1 MDKLNNLLKNKF
13 FVPVIWF
20 GLTLF
25 PVVREVM
32 QHTATN
38 THYNDYIIYKH
49 TFLNLIQQHSL
60 FGPQPEYYFDL
71 NHYGPIFALIIA
83 PFTIFP
89 DSVAVLLWVVFIS
102 WVLYLAV
109 MKMPFRESQCRGI
122 LLISAATI
130 MGSAQNNQ
138 VNPAIAALV
147 IFSFIFIRNKQDFW
161 AALMIALG
169 TFIKLYGIVGLAFFF
184 FSENKLKLI
193 LGLLFWSLVL
203 FTLPMLFSS
212 PAYILKTYHD
222 WYPDLA
228 AKNADNLISNRTY
241 ICVMGMISKVFN
253 YQHVSNVAV
262 LVPALLLFALSYM
275 RTKYY
280 RSLHY
285 QLLILASCLIFT
297 VIFSSGSEPP
307 TYIIAIIGVGIW
319 FMNLNRPLTAFEI
332 FLIIF
337 ALLVTNA
344 PSDIFPKYLRD
355 KYVMP
360 YKLMALPSFIIWLK
374 IIYETLTR
382 RFENEAVPVTA
393 HVDA

>member
-1 MDKLNNLLKNKF
+1 
-13 FVPVIWF
+13 
-20 GLTLF
+20 
-25 PVVREVM
+25 M

-83 PFTIFP
+83 PFTFLP
-89 DSVAVLLWVVFIS
+89 DSIAVLLWVVFVS
-102 WVLYLAV
+102 WTLYWAV
-109 MKMPFRESQCRGI
+109 MKMPFRESQCRAI
-122 LLISAATI
+122 LLLSAATI

-138 VNPAIAALV
+138 VNPLIVALV

-161 AALMIALG
+161 AALMIVLG
-169 TFIKLYGIVGLAFFF
+169 TAIKLYGIVGLAFFF
-184 FSENKLKLI
+184 FSENKLKLV
-193 LGLLFWSLVL
+193 LGMLFWSVVL
-203 FTLPMLFSS
+203 FALPMAFSS
-212 PAYILKTYHD
+212 PAYIIKTYHD

-228 AKNADNLISNRTY
+228 AKNADNLISARTY
-241 ICVMGMISKVFN
+241 ICVMGMISRIFN
-253 YQHVSNVAV
+253 YQHLSNLAV
-262 LVPALLLFALSYM
+262 LIPAMLLFALSYL
-275 RTKYY
+275 RTRYY
-280 RSLHY
+280 QNLQY

-307 TYIIAIIGVGIW
+307 TYIIAMIGVGIW
-319 FMNLNRPLTAFEI
+319 FMNLNRPLTAFEL

-337 ALLVTNA
+337 AFFVTNA

-382 RFENEAVPVTA
+382 RFDKQVVPSTA
-393 HVDA
+393 NIVG